1 MGGGGVLGG
10 VTPSPAIESVLEEVE
25 EGFLHHV
32 GDLPWGRQPGEPRQM
47 AAAGRWQLLS
57 TLPAALGPTICLLP
71 PHSRQGRDE
80 GHRPPP

>member
-1 MGGGGVLGG
+1 MV
-10 VTPSPAIESVLEEVE
+10 VSPAIESVLEEVE

-47 AAAGRWQLLS
+47 APAGRRQLLCP
-57 TLPAALGPTICLLP
+57 LPAALGPTICLLP
-71 PHSRQGRDE
+71 AHGGQGRDK